1 MVPNVINRS
10 KWLIFDLPAEM
21 DPALRRELPGRGI
34 NPPLIKIGLNT
45 RASPIT
51 TITTMLR
58 LPKKVLVIVLL
69 QLNVQKIQTGI
80 ATIVPIIQGKRHIL

>member
-1 MVPNVINRS
+1 MAH
-10 KWLIFDLPAEM
+10 FDLPAEM

-45 RASPIT
+45 TRASPII

-69 QLNVQKIQTGI
+69 QRNVRKIQTGT
-80 ATIVPIIQGKRHIL
+80 ATTAQIIQGKHHIL